1 MAGLN
6 FKLLGKMEIKAKV
19 KPILL
24 VLALVCGLALW
35 LRLPGISAGLPYMY
49 WEDETHHFNRTV
61 EMVKSGTY
69 NPNYFHKP
77 SLHFYLRM
85 PVVALSFI
93 WSAKKGYIQSIKEV
107 ETRNSF
113 GLAGYNFTAS
123 HPGIVK
129 WNRAFSVLMSIGVIV
144 LAALIC
150 LELTSSVPAAF
161 FAALFTAISPEL
173 LRHSPIIGVD
183 VLMTLMCVLAIWLA
197 LRAQKKFSNFKLIL
211 CGIAAGLAISSK
223 YNAAPI
229 AILPLVVCWATSN
242 LRLSNLVVALVVPVI
257 AFFAASPFIL
267 VSLPLFLDHLAYEIW
282 HYGVAGHAGQMAEP
296 GLPQALFYASW
307 LVRDGVGWTAASAAI
322 VGLGLLAQRDK
333 KRLAV
338 FMAFPLLF
346 AALMIGQ
353 KTNFTRNVLV
363 IIPIVATLAGAGL
376 MLLLQ
381 RIKADNLVKLAL
393 LFFAIPLL
401 VLQPLIGALTYR
413 KSLLNIQ
420 ESRVPA
426 SSYLTDQSAAL
437 SPAAVSGELQF
448 SSTLYRQIGFERVDL
463 LKLKGV
469 DLFQQGFTSIIA
481 GPEFDAGSANELY
494 VAKFKFSGV
503 NETQRIVAN
512 PEIRIF
518 ELRPEAKSRLL
529 TQLVAAKPRASIE
542 FLADGKVACPLIHSI
557 GEEYCWAQ
565 ERLAAIKLPLI
576 NVPRFPN
583 IKLSLEAMSPWEAQ
597 EVGLVI
603 GNKEFVLQESAGSV
617 GEWKTWSTVI
627 PQSMLKENSLIF
639 LSLSKVRAPREYG
652 VNNDGR
658 HLGLALRNVRWE
670 GVRE

>member
-1 MAGLN
+1 M
-6 FKLLGKMEIKAKV
+6 KIKAKL
-19 KPILL
+19 KPIIV

-183 VLMTLMCVLAIWLA
+183 VLMTLMCVLAVWLA
-197 LRAQKKFSNFKLIL
+197 LRTEKNFSNFKLVL
-211 CGIAAGLAISSK
+211 CGIAAGLAVSSK

-242 LRLSNLVVALVVPVI
+242 LRVSNLALALTVPVV

-267 VSLPLFLDHLAYEIW
+267 VSIPLFLDHLAYEIW

-296 GLPQALFYASW
+296 GLPQAMFYASW
-307 LVRDGVGWTAASAAI
+307 LVRDGVGWTAASAAV
-322 VGLGLLAQRDK
+322 VGLGLLAQQDK

-363 IIPIVATLAGAGL
+363 IIPIVASLAGAGL

-381 RIKADNLVKLAL
+381 RIKADNLVKLGL

-413 KSLLNIQ
+413 KSLLNIR
-420 ESRVPA
+420 ESRVQA
-426 SSYLTDQSAAL
+426 EAYLTENSAAL
-437 SPAAVSGELQF
+437 IPAAVSGELQF
-448 SSTLYRQIGFERVDL
+448 TSALYRQIGFERTDL
-463 LKLKGV
+463 LKAKGL
-469 DLFQQGFTSIIA
+469 DLFQQGFTAIIA
-481 GPEFDAGSANELY
+481 GPEFYSTSANELY
-494 VAKFKFSGV
+494 SAKLKFSGAD
-503 NETQRIVAN
+503 EIQRIVAN

-518 ELRPEAKSRLL
+518 ELRPDAKAKLIS
-529 TQLVAAKPRASIE
+529 QLQISKPSASIE
-542 FLADGKVACPLIHSI
+542 FRADGKAICPLIQSA

-565 ERLAAIKLPLI
+565 QRLAPINMLPVNMPRTPSIKLH
-576 NVPRFPN
+576 
-583 IKLSLEAMSPWEAQ
+583 LEAMSPWAEQ
-597 EVGLVI
+597 EVSLII
-603 GNKEFVLQESAGSV
+603 GDKEIVLEETAGAV
-617 GEWKTWSTVI
+617 GEWKTWSAVI
-627 PQSMLKENSLIF
+627 SQSILKENPLVF
-639 LSLSKVRAPREYG
+639 LSLTKVRAPREYG
-652 VNNDGR
+652 LNSDGR
-658 HLGLALRNVRWE
+658 HLGLALRAVRWE
-670 GVRE
+670 AVK